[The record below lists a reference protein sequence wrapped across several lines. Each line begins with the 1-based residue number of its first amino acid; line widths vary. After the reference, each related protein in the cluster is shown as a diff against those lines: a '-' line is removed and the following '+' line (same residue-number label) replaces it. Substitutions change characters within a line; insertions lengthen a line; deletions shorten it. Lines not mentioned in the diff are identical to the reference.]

1 MQLLSMNLICLTVLA
16 CRSTPAANKKQEHK
30 DPRGRGKGIA
40 SNKIASAHKTARDY
54 GKETKKSQ
62 EALDQQK
69 EDIYEGNF

>member
-1 MQLLSMNLICLTVLA
+1 MNLICLTVLA